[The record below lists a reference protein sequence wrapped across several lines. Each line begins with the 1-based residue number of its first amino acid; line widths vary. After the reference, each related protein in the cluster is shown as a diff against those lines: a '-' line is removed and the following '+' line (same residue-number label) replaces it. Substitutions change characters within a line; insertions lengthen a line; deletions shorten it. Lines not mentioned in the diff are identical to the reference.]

1 MMNKDIIEASGV
13 YEGVVGLVEPVVIS
27 GKSFGIKLLSV
38 YEFLKCNLA
47 YKNLVEKL
55 ASQGFDRDLCKQ
67 TCERACII
75 SLSLYNRENQRV
87 FRDGLSVLMGL
98 TPEELKS
105 TYQQYE
111 KLNKKRIAINEDYTS
126 KIEHIKKR
134 FS

>member
-1 MMNKDIIEASGV
+1 MISEDMNQSDSLCENTVSLI
-13 YEGVVGLVEPVVIS
+13 EPVVIS

-38 YEFLKCNLA
+38 YELLKCNFA
-47 YKNLVEKL
+47 YRNLVEKL
-55 ASQGFDRDLCKQ
+55 TSQGFDRTLCEQ

-75 SLSLYNRENQRV
+75 ALSLYDRENQRV

-105 TYQQYE
+105 TYEQYE
-111 KLNKKRIAINEDYTS
+111 KLNKKRIEIHEDS
-126 KIEHIKKR
+126 LRKVEHIKKI